1 MAQVKTNFQKLN
13 EIILSSNI
21 PFEER
26 ERFLLA
32 LSQLDDEF
40 LGEVVDFFKDREW
53 VTKMYDNFHKKEEA
67 IKSGNRQ
74 DWDKIVEDEEDA
86 LKSIAQA
93 ESD

>member
-1 MAQVKTNFQKLN
+1 MPQVKTNFQKLN

-40 LGEVVDFFKDREW
+40 LGEVVVFFQDREW
-53 VTKMYDNFHKKEEA
+53 VTKIYDNFHKKEGV
-67 IKSGNRQ
+67 IKSGDQNA
-74 DWDKIVEDEEDA
+74 WDKIVEDEEDA
-86 LKSIAQA
+86 LKSITQA
-93 ESD
+93 EAN